1 MESVYIEVTQ
11 FNAASGSVGCKW
23 TEPLSY
29 FWTLKAAQSV
39 LFLFALVFSNCC
51 YYFFIQIQIQWQK
64 PFPSPQLI
72 NASAKDYKYA
82 CTVWYKV
89 A

>member
-1 MESVYIEVTQ
+1 MYILSLNQ
-11 FNAASGSVGCKW
+11 LPQAALGANGRNPGL
-23 TEPLSY
+23 TL
-29 FWTLKAAQSV
+29 WTLKAAQSV
-39 LFLFALVFSNCC
+39 LFLFALVFSNFC